1 MNEPLANSATA
12 PPVDDNG
19 IAITRADDAAP
30 PAEKE
35 ATGEYSQAEKA
46 ARPASAPATFQT
58 LRVAPPPEFYQEGVA
73 KPPSE
78 NSAPVFN
85 PPDNGAPSGA
95 KTFVPQ
101 GGAAPPVAAST
112 RAPGNGA
119 LATANIAAS
128 TVAAAPVAIA
138 PEIAPRPVASPLGS
152 LLSMLIGAVMAC
164 LLIFLGMGLQTR
176 RAPGDGM
183 NSFIG
188 EGGAPGGGDNGAIV
202 RAVKIVGPAVMNVD
216 TTFGQTGNK
225 NFLPNPGSEAP
236 VQGKGTG
243 FVIDSKRG
251 LMLTNAHVV
260 ADAQKIQ
267 VTTRD
272 GDKYT
277 GRLLGSDRKSDIAV
291 VQLSSKSL
299 PQAQLAHLKNARDLS
314 IGDWVIAIGNPYG
327 QANTVTVG
335 VVSAVGRTISGP
347 GHDGKMVEL
356 KDLIQT
362 DAAINPGNSGGPL
375 CNLRGEVIGI
385 NTAILP
391 GAVGLGFSIPINKAS
406 EIAEQLIKSGR
417 VLRPFLGISVND
429 IDEQLQAD
437 FNLPDKNGAVITAI
451 EEKSPAAKAGLQR
464 SDTIRSIDGAAV
476 KNRADLERI
485 IGTKKVGAT
494 VKIEVLRNGNNKK
507 TLTLKI
513 GAKPKE

>member
-1 MNEPLANSATA
+1 MNEPLANSATT

-19 IAITRADDAAP
+19 VEVRHPEAAALP
-30 PAEKE
+30 DENE
-35 ATGEYSQAEKA
+35 TCGGYSQAEKA

-58 LRVAPPPEFYQEGVA
+58 LRVAPPPEFYQEGGA
-73 KPPSE
+73 QPSSE

-85 PPDNGAPSGA
+85 APVFNAPQNAALPGVA
-95 KTFVPQ
+95 ETFVPQ
-101 GGAAPPVAAST
+101 VAAST
-112 RAPGNGA
+112 RAPQNVGV
-119 LATANIAAS
+119 ATAP
-128 TVAAAPVAIA
+128 VAAAPIA
-138 PEIAPRPVASPLGS
+138 AVTETAPRPAASPLGS
-152 LLSMLIGAVMAC
+152 LLSLLIGAVMAC
-164 LLIFLGMGLQTR
+164 LLIFLGMGLQAR
-176 RAPGDGM
+176 RASGDGM

-347 GHDGKMVEL
+347 GHDGKMVNL

-391 GAVGLGFSIPINKAS
+391 GAIGLGFSIPINKAS
-406 EIAEQLIKSGR
+406 EIAEQLIKDGR
-417 VLRPFLGISVND
+417 VSRPFMGIDTDN
-429 IDEQLQAD
+429 INEQLQAD
-437 FNLPDKNGAVITAI
+437 LGLPDKNGVVVTAV

-464 SDTIRSIDGAAV
+464 SDAIRAIDGAAV
-476 KNRADLERI
+476 KNRADWERI
-485 IGTKKVGAT
+485 LGTKKVGAV
-494 VKIEVLRNGNNKK
+494 VKVEILRNGNNKK